1 MKLKLNEKTFAY
13 ELENVAR
20 MFTRELAVE
29 IAPDDLALPDGDED
43 VAVAE
48 RCVFEDAQVL
58 SADVRINGITESG
71 SAKLP
76 PDAGDKAVEL
86 ELAKLLFSAFSR
98 ATGRTPEWGVITGI
112 RPAKFARRMLE
123 SQSAEEV
130 RRTLSEKYYVS
141 PRKAS
146 LCVETALASMA
157 AQSDLV
163 DRSFSLYISI
173 PFCPTRCSYCS
184 FVSKT
189 IEREKHLVQ
198 PYVEHLC
205 EELKYSGEI
214 ARSLGLRLES
224 VYMGGGTPT
233 TLNAEQ
239 LAALCRSVG
248 ESFDMKMSREF
259 TVEAGRPDTITP
271 EKLAALRENGV
282 SRISINPQT
291 GSDSVLRAIGRAH
304 TAADIERA
312 FEQARTAGFDNINA
326 DLIAG
331 LPTDTLSGFEH
342 TLNWLLAMHPE
353 NITVHAL
360 TLKRASNMTE
370 RGESA
375 SGDATE
381 MVALANDLLPQY
393 GYAPY
398 YMYKQKG
405 TVDSLENTG
414 YAQPGKQCLYNI
426 YIMDELHTIIACGA
440 GAVTKLVNRR
450 TGLINRIF
458 DYKYPAEYL
467 ESFDE
472 MLRRKKGMTDF
483 YGTV

>member
-20 MFTRELAVE
+20 MFTRELTVE
-29 IAPDDLALPDGDED
+29 ITHDLSLPKDGEDE
-43 VAVAE
+43 AAAG
-48 RCVFEDAQVL
+48 RCILNDTQVL
-58 SADVRINGITESG
+58 NVDVHINGRDESG
-71 SAKLP
+71 SASLP
-76 PDAGDKAVEL
+76 HDADDKTVEL
-86 ELAKLLFSAFSR
+86 EMAKLLFSAFSR
-98 ATGRTPEWGVITGI
+98 ATGRSPEWGVITGI

-123 SQSAEEV
+123 QSSPDEV
-130 RRTLSEKYYVS
+130 RRTLHERYYVS

-157 AQSDLV
+157 AQNELT

-198 PYVEHLC
+198 PYVERLC
-205 EELKYSGEI
+205 DELAYSGEI

-224 VYMGGGTPT
+224 IYMGGGTPT
-233 TLNAEQ
+233 TLSAEQ

-248 ESFDMKMSREF
+248 KSFDVSTSREF

-291 GSDSVLRAIGRAH
+291 ANDSVLRAVGRTH
-304 TAADIERA
+304 TAADIELA
-312 FEQARTAGFDNINA
+312 FEQARAAGFDNINA

-331 LPTDTLSGFEH
+331 LPTDTFASFEH
-342 TLNWLLAMHPE
+342 TLNWLLAMDPE

-375 SGDATE
+375 SGDATR
-381 MVALANDLLPQY
+381 MVALANDVLPQH

-405 TVDSLENTG
+405 TIDSLENTG
-414 YAQPGKQCLYNI
+414 YAKPGMQCLYNI

-467 ESFDE
+467 EGFDE